1 MPDLSG
7 LPPELQR
14 VIERAI
20 SQVDD
25 LSRQVAS
32 GSLAPDEWQAA
43 MERLI
48 ARYFQ
53 TAAMA
58 GLGAEDI
65 SLLEPAISRMVDI
78 QNDYLANFKAE
89 IVSGGWVDAFA
100 ARAAMY
106 ASAIKQG
113 YWLGDVVKQVGRV
126 IPLPAMP
133 SEGTQCLS
141 NCKCAWRIETVN
153 ADRGDYDAYWRRHAS
168 DSCQTCVER
177 EAQWSPVRI
186 RNGELL

>member
-7 LPPELQR
+7 LPPDLAR

-20 SQVDD
+20 SQVNGLSEQIAAGD
-25 LSRQVAS
+25 LT
-32 GSLAPDEWQAA
+32 PDQWQRE

-65 SLLEPAISRMVDI
+65 SLLDPAISRMVDI
-78 QNDYLANFKAE
+78 QNDYLENFKAD
-89 IVSGGWVDAFA
+89 IDAGGWLGAFA
-100 ARAAMY
+100 ARAQMY
-106 ASAIKQG
+106 ASAVKQS
-113 YWLGDVVKQVGRV
+113 YWLGDMVKRVGRV

-153 ADRGDYDAYWRRHAS
+153 AERGDYDAYWQRHAS
-168 DSCQTCVER
+168 DSCQTCIER
-177 EAQWSPVRI
+177 ELQWNPVRI